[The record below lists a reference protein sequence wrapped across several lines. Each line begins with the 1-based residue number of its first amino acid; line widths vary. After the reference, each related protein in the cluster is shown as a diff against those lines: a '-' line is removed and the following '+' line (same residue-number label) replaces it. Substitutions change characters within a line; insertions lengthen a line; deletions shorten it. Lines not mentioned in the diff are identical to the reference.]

1 MLLAV
6 LTVHTSKFVKD
17 HMVGGALVEWDDLP
31 ADIAADDDFEVAG
44 ASGGG
49 SDALPSSSGGV
60 AGTTDR
66 GGASLSRKKQK
77 EGAEKKKRKKR
88 RILPSA
94 EVCAGARYTV
104 ATAIDRSVL
113 TRSHSRAVTRHHATP
128 APLSSTHVCARRRR
142 MRIRR

>member
-6 LTVHTSKFVKD
+6 LTVRTSKFVKD

-31 ADIAADDDFEVAG
+31 ADIAADDD
-44 ASGGG
+44 SMGGG

-60 AGTTDR
+60 AGKTDR

-113 TRSHSRAVTRHHATP
+113 TRSHSRTVTRHHATP
-128 APLSSTHVCARRRR
+128 APLSSTPVCARRRR